1 MEIQRPNP
9 EKLLDELRQEE
20 KKEGSGR
27 LKIFFGYAAG
37 VGKTYSMLKAARK
50 LKYAGTDVVLGYVEP
65 HARPETLRLMNG
77 FETVSVKVTEYH
89 GLQLKEMD
97 IDAILARKPEVVL
110 VDEYAHTNAPECRHR
125 KRYQDVEELLKAGI
139 DVYTTVN
146 VQHLESLCDIVAS
159 VTGILVRERIPDR
172 AFELADEVQLVDV
185 EPAELISRL
194 KEGKIYHQ
202 EQALRALENFFTE
215 EKLTALREIALRRM
229 ADRVNR
235 ISEREKKR
243 NGKEYFTEEKIL
255 AGISSSPSNPKI
267 IRAAAR
273 MAQAFG
279 GTFTGLYVEA
289 VPRARMKAEDRK
301 RLEENIR
308 LAEQL
313 GAEIETICGEDVPFL
328 IAEYARTSGIS
339 KIVAGRS
346 YTRRG
351 VLKKSTFTDRLAM
364 FAPNID
370 IYIIPDS
377 RPGYLRSPS
386 QMKYP
391 GGLSAPAVLK
401 GVLIFLFGIMIGVC
415 FYVQEPA
422 TLTFLFAA
430 GFLTGFL
437 ILKMRIQ
444 ERELAKTVYRTRLL
458 MDTNQRLQSEKDL
471 EGIGRVMSMQ
481 LGKILDCSVVYYG
494 KENGQPREPVV
505 YDEKG
510 EVSGREELT
519 GTNERAVAEWVFKN
533 RKRAGAGTDTLGS
546 AACYYL
552 AIRNQSEVF
561 GVVGIE
567 MKPGETLGAF
577 ENNVI
582 FAVLAE
588 TAMAMEKETLRRNP
602 LDKKEETGDNE
613 EKFPAMPGKERKL

>member
-1 MEIQRPNP
+1 MEIQRPDP
-9 EKLLDELRQEE
+9 EKLLHELRRE
-20 KKEGSGR
+20 KRREGRGK

-65 HARPETLRLMNG
+65 HSRPETLKLMNG
-77 FETVSVKVTEYH
+77 FEMIPVKVTEYH
-89 GLQLKEMD
+89 GIQLREMN
-97 IDAILARKPEVVL
+97 IDEILSRKPEIVL

-125 KRYQDVEELLKAGI
+125 KRYQDVEEILEAGI

-159 VTGILVRERIPDR
+159 VTGILVRERIPDQ

-185 EPAELISRL
+185 EPTELISRL
-194 KEGKIYHQ
+194 KEGKIYRQ

-243 NGKEYFTEEKIL
+243 NGNEYFTEEKIL
-255 AGISSSPSNPKI
+255 VGLSSSPSNPKI

-279 GTFTGLYVEA
+279 GTLTGLHVEST
-289 VPRARMKAEDRK
+289 PRDKMKPEDRK

-377 RPGYLRSPS
+377 RPGELRRPG
-386 QMKYP
+386 QIKYP

-401 GVLIFLFGIMIGVC
+401 GMLIFLFGIMIGVC
-415 FYVQEPA
+415 FYVQEPV

-430 GFLTGFL
+430 GFLAGFL

-444 ERELAKTVYRTRLL
+444 ERELTKTVYRTRLL

-471 EGIGRVMSMQ
+471 EGIGRVMSVQ
-481 LGKILDCSVVYYG
+481 LGKILDRTIVYYG
-494 KENGQPREPVV
+494 KEKGHPAEPAV
-505 YDEKG
+505 YDGRG
-510 EVSGREELT
+510 EVSGREDLT

-546 AACYYL
+546 AVCYYL

-561 GVVGIE
+561 GVAGIE

-588 TAMAMEKETLRRNP
+588 TAMVMEKETLRR
-602 LDKKEETGDNE
+602 DHC
-613 EKFPAMPGKERKL
+613 

>member
-1 MEIQRPNP
+1 MEIQRPDP
-9 EKLLDELRQEE
+9 EKLLHELKRVERR
-20 KKEGSGR
+20 EGRGK

-37 VGKTYSMLKAARK
+37 VGKTYSMLRAARK
-50 LKYAGTDVVLGYVEP
+50 LKDAGTDVVLGYVEP
-65 HARPETLRLMNG
+65 HSRPDTQVLMDG
-77 FETVSVKVTEYH
+77 FETVSVQVIPYH
-89 GLQLKEMD
+89 GIRLKEMD
-97 IDAILARKPEVVL
+97 IDAILARRPELVL

-159 VTGILVRERIPDR
+159 VTGILVRERIPDQ
-172 AFELADEVQLVDV
+172 AFELAAEVQLVDV

-194 KEGKIYHQ
+194 KEGKIYKQ
-202 EQALRALENFFTE
+202 AQALRALENFFTE

-235 ISEREKKR
+235 ISEREKKK
-243 NGKEYFTEEKIL
+243 NGNEYFTEEKIL
-255 AGISSSPSNPKI
+255 VGLSSSPSNPKI

-273 MAQAFG
+273 MARAFG
-279 GTFTGLYVEA
+279 GTLTGLYVES
-289 VPRARMKAEDRK
+289 VPRTKMKPEDRK

-313 GAEIETICGEDVPFL
+313 GAAIETICGEDVPFL

-346 YTRRG
+346 YTRKG
-351 VLKKSTFTDRLAM
+351 VLKRSTFTDRLAM

-377 RPGYLRSPS
+377 RPGYLRSPGRI
-386 QMKYP
+386 KYP

-401 GVLIFLFGIMIGVC
+401 GVLTFLFGIMIGVC
-415 FYVQEPA
+415 FYVQEPV

-430 GFLTGFL
+430 GFLAGFL

-458 MDTNQRLQSEKDL
+458 MDTNQRLQSEEDL
-471 EGIGRVMSMQ
+471 EGIGRVMAMQ
-481 LGKILDCSVVYYG
+481 LGKILDRRVVYYG
-494 KENGQPREPVV
+494 RGEERPAEPVV
-505 YDEKG
+505 YDERG
-510 EVSGREELT
+510 EAEDGGELT
-519 GTNERAVAEWVFKN
+519 GRNERAVAEWVYKN

-552 AIRNQSEVF
+552 AIRNQGEVF
-561 GVVGIE
+561 GVAGIE

-588 TAMAMEKETLRRNP
+588 TAMAMEKETLR
-602 LDKKEETGDNE
+602 KKSS
-613 EKFPAMPGKERKL
+613 

>member
-1 MEIQRPNP
+1 MEIQRPDP
-9 EKLLDELRQEE
+9 EKLLHELQRE
-20 KKEGSGR
+20 KRRAGR
-27 LKIFFGYAAG
+27 GKLKIFFGYAAG

-50 LKYAGTDVVLGYVEP
+50 LKDTGMDVVLGYVEP
-65 HARPETLRLMNG
+65 HSRPETLKLMNG
-77 FETVSVKVTEYH
+77 FETLPVKVTEYH
-89 GLQLKEMD
+89 GIRLKEMD
-97 IDAILARKPEVVL
+97 IDGILARKPELAL

-125 KRYQDVEELLKAGI
+125 KRYQDVEELLAAGI

-159 VTGILVRERIPDR
+159 VTGILVRERIPDQ

-185 EPAELISRL
+185 EPTELIGRL
-194 KEGKIYHQ
+194 KEGKIYKQ

-243 NGKEYFTEEKIL
+243 SGNEYFTEEKIL
-255 AGISSSPSNPKI
+255 VGLSSSPSNPKI

-273 MAQAFG
+273 MARAFG
-279 GTFTGLYVEA
+279 GTLTGLHVESA
-289 VPRARMKAEDRK
+289 PRDKMKPEDRK

-313 GAEIETICGEDVPFL
+313 GAKIETICGEDVPFL

-351 VLKKSTFTDRLAM
+351 VLKRSTFTDRLAM

-377 RPGYLRSPS
+377 RPQLMRRPGRR
-386 QMKYP
+386 QYP
-391 GGLSAPAVLK
+391 AGLSAPAVLK
-401 GVLIFLFGIMIGVC
+401 GVLAFLFGIMIGVC
-415 FYVQEPA
+415 FYVKEPA
-422 TLTFLFAA
+422 TLAFLFAA
-430 GFLTGFL
+430 GFLAGFL

-458 MDTNQRLQSEKDL
+458 MDTNQRLQSEKSL
-471 EGIGRVMSMQ
+471 EGIGRVMAVQ
-481 LGKILDCSVVYYG
+481 LGKILNRVIVYYG
-494 KENGQPREPVV
+494 REGGQPADPAV
-505 YDEKG
+505 YDG
-510 EVSGREELT
+510 NGALDRRGDLT

-533 RKRAGAGTDTLGS
+533 RRRAGAGTDTLGS

-561 GVVGIE
+561 GVAGIE

-602 LDKKEETGDNE
+602 LDKTAETGDNE
-613 EKFPAMPGKERKL
+613 GS